1 MRIRIAKDTQ
11 LTYELPIRILG
22 ARLVH
27 TGATTADIYDEVVSS
42 SPTAAKKKIALA
54 TTTTRLS
61 DEDRPKKG
69 VLFSTGCYVDW
80 TAGEIFLDIE

>member
-27 TGATTADIYDEVVSS
+27 TAGTTADIYDEEVVNDT
-42 SPTAAKKKIALA
+42 PTAEKKKIALA
-54 TTTTRLS
+54 TNTILS